1 MDREGRSQTIMRRN
15 KLLKHRLVSSTIAA
29 LVAVV
34 ATSAIVL
41 AVWTVIGS
49 GTGSGAATVAQTLT
63 ITAVTPTGA
72 MASLYPGGP
81 AGSVYFKVAN
91 PNPFAVTITGL
102 AWGTPVST
110 NTTACPNT
118 NISLDPSAP
127 TTMSIS
133 IPAGSTTGTVQ
144 ISGVLDLAHSAPD
157 GCQGVGFDI
166 PVTVT
171 ATQQ

>member
-1 MDREGRSQTIMRRN
+1 M
-15 KLLKHRLVSSTIAA
+15 LKHRLVSSAIAA
-29 LVAVV
+29 LAAVV

-41 AVWTVIGS
+41 AVWTVTGS
-49 GTGSGAATVAQTLT
+49 GSGAGAATVAQSLT

-72 MASLYPGGP
+72 AASLYPGGP
-81 AGSVYFKVAN
+81 AGSVYFQVAN

-110 NTTACPNT
+110 NTTACPNS
-118 NISLDPSAP
+118 NILLDPSAP
-127 TTMSIS
+127 TTVSIS
-133 IPAGSTTGTVQ
+133 IPAGSSGGTAYQ
-144 ISGVLDLAHSAPD
+144 IPGVLDLLHAAPN